1 MSDKI
6 IPRAGWISIDGNTFP
21 DGDSGRSTQM
31 TTTVTWLTGEVYIDW
46 DMVPVGTLK
55 ALGIDSPEPVHIRD
69 VFKVPI
75 TPQ

>member
-1 MSDKI
+1 
-6 IPRAGWISIDGNTFP
+6 
-21 DGDSGRSTQM
+21 M